1 MADWYD
7 SVIKMR
13 AKKLINQAQQQG
25 LGFVDFMR
33 EAASKGVSEDGDV
46 QNYARILREDQLR
59 QRSSGRQKAITGAVG
74 RAMQPVPAAPES
86 QLQSMRTSLSPEN
99 YANQLSQNPEML
111 RNVPAPQTEEQ
122 FSGALGRQQLPED
135 TTMEDVK
142 SNPQYQFALGALGN
156 TEEEL
161 SKARLKLQQDEL
173 ARKQKQID
181 EKNRL
186 GNLRL
191 KLQDRDL
198 QWKYYNAG
206 VNAMKPEFENADD
219 WDKMAEEA
227 SKDFGTAE
235 SHLNRWKTIAKE
247 IDKEGSEYFG
257 QYTPEEVNAK
267 IAETETLMRQ
277 AKVQR
282 EEWAKRATEIRKGAY
297 ERGSNISKGSKKTF
311 VEPKPAAPQPTPSA
325 GNVAKS
331 FRSEFNY

>member
-33 EAASKGVSEDGDV
+33 EAARKGVSEDGDV
-46 QNYARILREDQLR
+46 INYAKILREDQLN
-59 QRSSGRQKAITGAVG
+59 QRSIGRQKGITSAVG
-74 RAMQPVPAAPES
+74 RAMQPQTVEP
-86 QLQSMRTSLSPEN
+86 QLKQMNEPMPLEN
-99 YANQLSQNPEML
+99 YSEYLKPTQI
-111 RNVPAPQTEEQ
+111 PAPQSEEQ
-122 FSGALGRQQLPED
+122 FSGAMGRQQLPED
-135 TTMEDVK
+135 VTMEDVK
-142 SNPQYQFALGALGN
+142 SNPQYQFALGSLGS

-161 SKARLKLQQDEL
+161 AKARLKLQQDEF

-186 GNLRL
+186 GDLRL

-219 WDKMAEEA
+219 WDKKAEEA
-227 SKDFGTAE
+227 STDYGNAE
-235 SHLNRWKTIAKE
+235 AQLNQWKTIAKE

-267 IAETETLMRQ
+267 IAEVETLMRH

-282 EEWAKRATEIRKGAY
+282 EEWGKRAMEIRRGAY

-311 VEPKPAAPQPTPSA
+311 TEPKPAAPQPTPTPSA
-325 GNVAKS
+325 GNVAKN